1 MSAHKPGV
9 DLAEIIKSYD
19 VRGVVPQQLNAE
31 VAQAIGAAF
40 ATVVV
45 IPDAGDRADQTPAD
59 IVAAGGRRPQVVV
72 GRDMRES
79 GPELVA
85 AFARGLTAAGVD
97 VLDIGLCS
105 TDGLYHA
112 SGVWGIPGAM
122 FTASHNPAQYNGMKL
137 CRAGARPVGQDS
149 GLGRIRELAQQYVA
163 YGLPGEATQLG
174 QVSRREMLGEYASF
188 LRSLVDISGSAR

>member
-112 SGVWGIPGAM
+112 SGVG
-122 FTASHNPAQYNGMKL
+122 Y
-137 CRAGARPVGQDS
+137 S
-149 GLGRIRELAQQYVA
+149 GGDVYGVA
-163 YGLPGEATQLG
+163 
-174 QVSRREMLGEYASF
+174 
-188 LRSLVDISGSAR
+188 